1 MSHGTPSC
9 PKCGEAT
16 SVRNLRDAFA
26 AQVALIQQAMATPPP
41 EVAEP
46 EPTHAGSGTNADP
59 AQLLVGAVMELLLQ
73 AGKAT
78 VDAAVVR
85 PASAWWQTKGQTAV
99 RERRE
104 KLVRSLQESLDR
116 HPELYVCAKDDV
128 VFLPGARST
137 VPTRRAVELLFK
149 GDDARLMAMLKP

>member
-1 MSHGTPSC
+1 MSQDLPVC

-26 AQVALIQQAMATPPP
+26 AQMALIQQALATPPP
-41 EVAEP
+41 NVADP

-59 AQLLVGAVMELLLQ
+59 AQLLVGAVMAVLLQ
-73 AGKAT
+73 AGKAA
-78 VDAAVVR
+78 VDTAVVR
-85 PASAWWQTKGQTAV
+85 PATTWWQTKGQAAAQK
-99 RERRE
+99 RRE
-104 KLVRSLQESLDR
+104 TLMRSLQESLDR

-137 VPTRRAVELLFK
+137 VPSRKAVELLFK
-149 GDDARLMAMLKP
+149 GDDARLISMLSP